1 MKTIVFLF
9 ALLLGTLPALAND
22 MSIIGVGGSLHPLRG
37 EHPQVRMMREKIDIE
52 VGQNSYDVRVNFV
65 FRNMGKATSVK
76 MGFPES
82 GGGADIPSKTE
93 KEKSTFLR
101 FSSSVDGKKVQVKRV
116 LLNRGDEEF
125 DAVWIKT
132 VKFAARQMRQVQVAY
147 TAPIGGAAGIG
158 LEQLVGYDF
167 TGGNWAGD
175 VDSSI
180 LEIHFH
186 QAGDYLMSAIL
197 SEKKIA
203 FKTIPNGIRFSWRD
217 WQAQGSF
224 LLRFFQTAP
233 QWMLNTRSPEL
244 ASQIAEFKAVNISDA
259 PALKNRRFDW
269 FPPAFY
275 DQGVAYISL
284 TSFHDDLQQLFP
296 ATHPSLIWNA
306 KSRIATLKMGNETF
320 LFQPDNSSFKM
331 NNSEMPLPAP
341 ATLIRWHSDDNGSKL
356 YVPFAPLV
364 MALGGTY
371 HVNHTAHRYRF
382 DLPKSLQ

>member
-1 MKTIVFLF
+1 MKTIAFLF

-22 MSIIGVGGSLHPLRG
+22 MSIIGVGGTLRPLRG
-37 EHPQVRMMREKIDIE
+37 QHPQVRMVRENIDIE
-52 VGQNSYDVRVNFV
+52 VGQNNYHVRVNFV
-65 FRNMGKATSVK
+65 FRNQGKATNVT

-82 GGGADIPSKTE
+82 GGGGDVPARSE
-93 KEKSTFLR
+93 KEKSTFLT
-101 FSSSVDGKKVQVKRV
+101 FSSNVDGEKVAVKRV
-116 LLNRGDEEF
+116 LLNRGDEDF

-132 VKFAARQMRQVQVAY
+132 VKFAAGQMRQVDVDY

-180 LEIHFH
+180 LNIHF
-186 QAGDYLMSAIL
+186 QQPGDYLMSANL
-197 SEKKIA
+197 GEKKVA
-203 FKTIPNGIRFSWRD
+203 FKPIPNGISFSWRH

-233 QWMLNTRSPEL
+233 QWMLDTRSPEL
-244 ASQIAEFKAVNISDA
+244 ASQLNDFKAVKIPGA
-259 PALKNRRFDW
+259 PALKDRRFDW

-284 TSFHDDLQQLFP
+284 TSFQDDLQHLFP
-296 ATHPSLIWNA
+296 KMNPSLIWNA
-306 KSRIATLKMGNETF
+306 QTRVATLKVGKQNF
-320 LFQPDNSSFKM
+320 LFQPNKSSFKM
-331 NNSEMPLPAP
+331 NNSEIPLPAP
-341 ATLIRWHSDDNGSKL
+341 TTLIRWHSDDNGSKL

-371 HVNHTAHRYRF
+371 RVNRAAHRYRF
-382 DLPKSLQ
+382 DLPKPL